1 MAENNTTN
9 TAVAKKETKVLPP
22 AAQLKNIIKGDAFKG
37 AVSAFFEK
45 EQNRDRFV
53 QAAINAIVRV
63 PKLGNCDR
71 NSFMMALMQLAQ
83 MGLNPDGR
91 NAHLIPYGTN
101 VTLVVDYKGM
111 VTLAMRSDKVS
122 KVEAFEVY
130 KNDHFRLKNG
140 EVEHEVDD
148 PFGDRGEVVG
158 FYAVCQFKDGTK
170 KYEVMSKK
178 QVDAVRARS
187 RASQNGPWV
196 TDYNEMA
203 KKTVFKRLSKWLPVT
218 PDLQAAID
226 KDDEEYANK
235 HERNFSSERSGRVT
249 ASDLLGGRNH
259 EEPEENGEIIE
270 GETVED

>member
-1 MAENNTTN
+1 MSEVNNN
-9 TAVAKKETKVLPP
+9 TAVAKKETKALPP
-22 AAQLKNIIKGDAFKG
+22 AAQLKSIIKGDAFKG

-63 PKLGNCDR
+63 PKLGTCDR

-91 NAHLIPYGTN
+91 NAHLIPYGQT

-158 FYAVCQFKDGTK
+158 FYAVCQFRDGTK

-226 KDDEEYANK
+226 KDDEEYAK
-235 HERNFSSERSGRVT
+235 RDRDFSSERSGRVT
-249 ASDLLGGRNH
+249 ASDLLGGGHNADDGEVYDVDA
-259 EEPEENGEIIE
+259 EEE
-270 GETVED
+270 G

>member
-249 ASDLLGGRNH
+249 ASDLLGGHNH